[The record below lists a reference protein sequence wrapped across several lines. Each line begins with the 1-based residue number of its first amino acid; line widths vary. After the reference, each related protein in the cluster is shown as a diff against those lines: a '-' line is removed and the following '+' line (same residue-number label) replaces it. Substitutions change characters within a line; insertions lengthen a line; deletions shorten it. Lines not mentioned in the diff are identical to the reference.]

1 LDYDL
6 QRQLSPVMAAFTPLP
21 SIYYPEFIAA
31 NQSDRANNVL
41 QGTKQDNLDTIRK
54 DIQDFKQS
62 KNLDKVIVLWTAN
75 TERFCDVVPGVN
87 DTAENI
93 LAAVERGE
101 EEIAPSTIFALASI
115 LEGCSYI
122 NGSPQNTFVPVESPN
137 QTFFLV
143 LTIAGSD
150 GTCRVSWGVHWWR

>member
-1 LDYDL
+1 
-6 QRQLSPVMAAFTPLP
+6 MAAFTPLP

-122 NGSPQNTFVPVESPN
+122 NGSPQNTFVPVESPD
-137 QTFFLV
+137 QTFFLF

>member
-1 LDYDL
+1 
-6 QRQLSPVMAAFTPLP
+6 MAELAPLP

-54 DIQDFKQS
+54 NIQEFKQS

-75 TERFCDVVPGVN
+75 TERFCDIIPGVN
-87 DTAENI
+87 DTADNI
-93 LAAVERGE
+93 LAAVQRGE
-101 EEIAPSTIFALASI
+101 AEIAPSTIFALASI

-122 NGSPQNTFVPVESPN
+122 NGSPQNTFVPVHPGSH
-137 QTFFLV
+137 F
-143 LTIAGSD
+143 GSD
-150 GTCRVSWGVHWWR
+150 NMCRG

>member
-1 LDYDL
+1 
-6 QRQLSPVMAAFTPLP
+6 MAELAPLP

-54 DIQDFKQS
+54 NIQEFKQS

-75 TERFCDVVPGVN
+75 TERFCDIIPGVN
-87 DTAENI
+87 DTADNI
-93 LAAVERGE
+93 LAAVQRGE
-101 EEIAPSTIFALASI
+101 AEIAPSTIFALASI

-122 NGSPQNTFVPVESPN
+122 NGSPQNTFVPVHPG
-137 QTFFLV
+137 FHF
-143 LTIAGSD
+143 GSD
-150 GTCRVSWGVHWWR
+150 DMCRE